1 MDRPTFDVP
10 PRHRVRRIRHAQGA
24 QLRRQLA
31 IRRLPTRVQGNDH
44 GLGAA
49 YFAEA
54 IARIIIVES
63 TTTGTALVLSKVMP
77 YGVAGLLAVWNV
89 LYARHS
95 RRKGERLGAAANA

>member
-1 MDRPTFDVP
+1 MYHLAIEFIGSDTPKGHSFADNWRYDGF
-10 PRHRVRRIRHAQGA
+10 RHAF
-24 QLRRQLA
+24 
-31 IRRLPTRVQGNDH
+31 RVTTTVW
-44 GLGAA
+44 GAA